1 MQILLAS
8 SRCVSTWKLAAGGLQ
23 RKWKGIKQRTAWRF
37 KTLKDKN
44 TLIVFTAD
52 GQKEKEIRINVRA
65 FCIIVVLL
73 LCVLRLTLHTC
84 MYLRIV

>member
-1 MQILLAS
+1 MQILVPS
-8 SRCVSTWKLAAGGLQ
+8 SRSVSTWKLAAGGLQ

-44 TLIVFTAD
+44 TLIVFSAD

-65 FCIIVVLL
+65 HCITVRPW
-73 LCVLRLTLHTC
+73 LCVLRLTLVTL
-84 MYLRIV
+84 MYAT